1 MALRSGADRAAPED
15 ASVAEQTMVVSEVAP
30 AAGRQAVAPA
40 AGRRKALAAA
50 SRRGVRLRRVGRRRL
65 RL

>member
-1 MALRSGADRAAPED
+1 
-15 ASVAEQTMVVSEVAP
+15 MVVSEVAP